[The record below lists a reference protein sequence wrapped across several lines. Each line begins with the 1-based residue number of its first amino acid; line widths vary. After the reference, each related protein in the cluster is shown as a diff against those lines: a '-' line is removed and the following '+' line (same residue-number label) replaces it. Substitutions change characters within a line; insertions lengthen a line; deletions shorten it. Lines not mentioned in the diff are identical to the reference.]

1 MKLSNNQ
8 YLKKYLSNFTDT
20 LKDCY
25 HLKKITQVQKLFE
38 KIKKNKKK
46 IIVIGN
52 GGSAAIANHV
62 CVDII
67 KITKIKALNLNN
79 SSLFTCFA
87 NDYGHDNWMG
97 QALLHLG
104 DTGDLLI
111 AISSSGKSKNIIN
124 ACKIAKRKKFSSIIT
139 LTGFKK
145 NNPVN
150 KIGNINFWVDSNVYN
165 FIENIHQII
174 LLAVVDLYNKTK
186 VS

>member
-1 MKLSNNQ
+1 MKLSNNL
-8 YLKKYLSNFTDT
+8 YLKKYSSNFKIK
-20 LKDCY
+20 LEECY
-25 HLKKITQVQKLFE
+25 DIKKIVLLKNLF
-38 KIKKNKKK
+38 KDIKKKKKK
-46 IIVIGN
+46 IIILGN

-67 KITKIKALNLNN
+67 KITKIKALNFNN

-87 NDYGHDNWMG
+87 NDYGHDNWME

-150 KIGNINFWVDSNVYN
+150 KIGNINFWVNSNVYN

-174 LLAVVDLYNKTK
+174 LLTAVDLYNKTK
-186 VS
+186 II